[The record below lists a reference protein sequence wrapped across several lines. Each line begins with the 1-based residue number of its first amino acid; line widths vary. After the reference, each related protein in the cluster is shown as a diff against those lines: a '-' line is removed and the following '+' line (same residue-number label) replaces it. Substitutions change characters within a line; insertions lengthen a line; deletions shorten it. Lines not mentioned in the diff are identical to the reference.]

1 MISGG
6 ARRDGRQSENMDVL
20 DNPAPTATQV
30 RPWHPKWGARLG
42 ATYFVHK
49 AFPWLGHYFG
59 DAPLLSTLAPRL
71 DGIVSW
77 GGRLPAKTAMRIA
90 RLRKLPHWHLEDGF
104 LRSVGLGKDG
114 SVPIS
119 IIVDDKALP
128 VDAGRISRLEL
139 LIRDAAGGLTHDVGA
154 PIREALVA
162 HKLSKYN
169 NLPHSEPRLE
179 PSTRHRILL
188 VDQVFGDVSVE
199 KALGSPT
206 SFDRMLDDALASGAQ
221 IVVRTH
227 PDVIA
232 GHRKGYMTE
241 RASKLPG
248 VTLMADKVSAAAILA
263 VVDEVWTVSSQMG
276 FDALLRGLPVRCYA
290 TPFYAGWGL
299 TDDHVEDR
307 AQLAHAR
314 RTIAHPTLDQLTFA
328 AFGLYPVYRHPKTW
342 EMLEPLQA
350 IDYLVEE
357 IATTQRN
364 A

>member
-1 MISGG
+1 MCRVGW
-6 ARRDGRQSENMDVL
+6 QSENVNVP
-20 DNPAPTATQV
+20 DNPTLAAMQA

-59 DAPLLSTLAPRL
+59 EAPLHSTLAPGL
-71 DGIVSW
+71 DGILSW

-90 RLRKLPHWHLEDGF
+90 RLRQLPHWHLEDGF

-114 SVPIS
+114 SIPIS

-128 VDAGRISRLEL
+128 VDAARASRLEL
-139 LIRDAAGGLTHDVGA
+139 LIRDAAGGRAHDVGA

-162 HKLSKYN
+162 HRLSKYN
-169 NLPHSEPRLE
+169 NLPHTEPRFDH
-179 PSTRHRILL
+179 STRRRLLL

-199 KALGSPT
+199 KALGTASA
-206 SFDRMLDDALASGAQ
+206 FDRMLDDAIGSGAQ
-221 IVVRTH
+221 VIVRTH

-290 TPFYAGWGL
+290 TPFYGGWGL
-299 TDDHVEDR
+299 TEDRVEDR
-307 AQLAHAR
+307 AQVAHAR
-314 RTIAHPTLDQLTFA
+314 RATARPTVDQLTFA
-328 AFGLYPVYRHPKTW
+328 AFSLYPVYRHPKTW
-342 EMLEPLQA
+342 QVLEPLQA
-350 IDYLVEE
+350 IDCLVEE
-357 IATTQRN
+357 ISTTRR
-364 A
+364 AG